1 MSRKASIP
9 GGTSAAISAA
19 RSFEIGPGPL
29 GIGETSPIAD
39 APASTAIHT
48 SSIDLMQQ
56 TFTRV
61 WAGGRMGPLDN
72 SLPPVRRI
80 CVFCG
85 ASPGARPAYAQ
96 ATTDLA
102 RLLAGD
108 GIGVV
113 YGGGGVGLMGVL
125 ADAVLAEGGEIIGV
139 IPRALVDREIAHRDV
154 TDMRVVGSMHERK
167 ALMAELADAF
177 IALPGGLGTLEE
189 LFEVYTWAQL
199 GLHRKPCALLNVEG
213 YYDGIAGFL
222 DDAVEE
228 RFLREEHR
236 DMLMVERDPRALI
249 ERLREFEPD
258 AVLPKWIDRGE
269 T

>member
-1 MSRKASIP
+1 
-9 GGTSAAISAA
+9 
-19 RSFEIGPGPL
+19 
-29 GIGETSPIAD
+29 
-39 APASTAIHT
+39 
-48 SSIDLMQQ
+48 MQQ

-61 WAGGRMGPLDN
+61 WVGGLTTARQF
-72 SLPPVRRI
+72 SLPAMERI

-85 ASPGARPAYAQ
+85 ASPGARPEYAQ
-96 ATTDLA
+96 ATIGLA

-108 GIGVV
+108 RIGVV

-125 ADAVLAEGGEIIGV
+125 ADAVLAQGGEIIGV

-154 TDMRVVGSMHERK
+154 ADMRVVGSMHERK

-177 IALPGGLGTLEE
+177 IALPGGIGTLEE

-199 GLHRKPCALLNVEG
+199 GLHQKPCALLNVEG
-213 YYDGIAGFL
+213 YYDGIDGFL
-222 DDAVEE
+222 ADAVAE

-236 DMLMVERDPRALI
+236 EMLMVENEPRVLI
-249 ERLREFEPD
+249 ERLLEFEPD
-258 AVLPKWIDRGE
+258 AVQPKWIDREE